1 MSLIPRLRPTLKGL
15 LPRTLFG
22 RSLLIILLP
31 VLLLQIITTFFFFE
45 RHWSVVTRRLASAVA
60 GEIATVVEEVDNI
73 PRASTRD
80 DVLNR
85 QSQTLDMLLT
95 FQEDGQLPPYQAPR
109 VNPALAQSLENALDD
124 QVKRPYRLTIYD
136 RGEWIGIA
144 IHTRTGVLKALVPE
158 RRLFTRATYVF
169 LLWMIGSS
177 VVLSGVALVFM
188 RNQIRPIRRLARAAE
203 SFGRGHDVA
212 RFRPEG
218 ASEVRQAA
226 IAFLD
231 MRDRIRR
238 QMTQRTTMLAG
249 VSHDLRTPLT
259 RMKLQLALM
268 PRDSDIEALQDDV
281 TDMETMVGG
290 YLAFARGEEEEG
302 ALSTDIAGLVEEVAD
317 AARRA
322 QGAVAV
328 RIAARP
334 VLVVRRMALKRCL
347 SNLLENARRYAAHA
361 EISITATAAEV
372 EIAIDDDGPGIPRE
386 YRSDVFRPFYRM
398 EASRNEN
405 TGGSGLGLAIARDI
419 ARSHGG
425 DVTLGDS
432 SMGGLRAVVKLPA

>member
-1 MSLIPRLRPTLKGL
+1 MKLKPVIKNL

-31 VLLLQIITTFFFFE
+31 VLLVQIITTFFFFE
-45 RHWSVVTRRLASAVA
+45 RHWSVVTRRLTSAIA
-60 GEIATVVEEVDNI
+60 GEIATVAEEMDNI
-73 PRASTRD
+73 PRANIRD

-95 FQEDGQLPPYQAPR
+95 FQADGQLPPYEAPSF
-109 VNPALAQSLENALDD
+109 NPELAQTLRNALDD
-124 QVKRPYRLTIYD
+124 QVRRPYRITIYD
-136 RGEWIGIA
+136 RGEWIGIFVETHDG
-144 IHTRTGVLKALVPE
+144 ILKAMVPE
-158 RRLFTRATYVF
+158 RRLFTRATYIF

-177 VVLSGVALVFM
+177 IVLSAVALVFM
-188 RNQIRPIRRLARAAE
+188 RNQIRPIRRLAKAAE
-203 SFGRGHDVA
+203 SFGRGRDVA

-249 VSHDLRTPLT
+249 ISHDLRTPLT

-268 PRDSDIEALQDDV
+268 PRDADIEALQDDV
-281 TDMETMVGG
+281 NDMETMVEG
-290 YLAFARGEEEEG
+290 YLAFARGEEEEN
-302 ALSTDIAGLVEEVAD
+302 AVSTDIAGLVEE
-317 AARRA
+317 AAEAMKRT
-322 QGAVAV
+322 QGQVAV
-328 RIAARP
+328 KIRARP
-334 VLVVRRMALKRCL
+334 VLVVRRMALKRCIA
-347 SNLLENARRYAAHA
+347 NLLENARRYAGRA
-361 EISITATAAEV
+361 EISVTATGAEV
-372 EIAIDDDGPGIPRE
+372 EIVIDDDGPGIPRE
-386 YRSDVFRPFYRM
+386 YRADVFRPFYRIDP
-398 EASRNEN
+398 SRNET

-425 DVTLGDS
+425 DVTLVDS
-432 SMGGLRAVVKLPA
+432 PLGGLRAIVRLPG